1 MQYVPK
7 LAIFFSLRNDTPTLL
22 QADNT
27 TSSMY
32 SLSLGPDNTNENRLL
47 GKKQHN
53 QWPTPSKKNPSF
65 FQKFSPSRMKITFF
79 VYSLFASDETF
90 LPKCRDYSSSIHA
103 RWTAEEDSNTAS
115 QRDIITKE
123 DKSQHS
129 WSPWQRLPRH
139 LHMLFIARSV
149 SIISFLSEGRRV
161 SNQKPEK
168 IRNRIFRFVHD
179 QM

>member
-1 MQYVPK
+1 MTLQRYCKRTIQPVVCTVFPLVQITPMK
-7 LAIFFSLRNDTPTLL
+7 IGSWGKNNTINDQLR
-22 QADNT
+22 Q
-27 TSSMY
+27 
-32 SLSLGPDNTNENRLL
+32 
-47 GKKQHN
+47 
-53 QWPTPSKKNPSF
+53 KKNPSF

-103 RWTAEEDSNTAS
+103 RWTAEKDSNTAS

-149 SIISFLSEGRRV
+149 SVISFLSEGRRV